1 MVCFVTLGKKI
12 LYYTIENITSFSYEI
27 KQSILLIQISCD
39 QENLLP
45 SQGRK

>member
-12 LYYTIENITSFSYEI
+12 LYYTIENIMSFSYES